1 MEFRRVEYFLVLAE
15 TLHFHKAADILCISP
30 PALSRQIALL
40 EEDLGGKLFE
50 RTTKTVNLT
59 PNGEIAYEHFMRI
72 KRDWDSSIRSLK
84 KLFTSPAKELKIGF
98 FSLLPKADIVNKIIN
113 HIAFYHK
120 GYKFQIISGEMTELH
135 TMLLNR
141 EIDFCIT
148 ATNDHEDWSGCRIF
162 KCRTFPAKLVVSL
175 LHPWNIR
182 TEISKV
188 DIENGSIVLLS
199 DDRYLKPSSIY
210 KNIIT
215 KDRTMVSDF
224 DALIASLEIG
234 ENFTISP
241 EEFNGA
247 KEAQLKFFDLP
258 EDMRFNC
265 YWICACRDDNV
276 ENVRVMEELRL
287 VF

>member
-1 MEFRRVEYFLVLAE
+1 M
-15 TLHFHKAADILCISP
+15 
-30 PALSRQIALL
+30 
-40 EEDLGGKLFE
+40 
-50 RTTKTVNLT
+50 
-59 PNGEIAYEHFMRI
+59 
-72 KRDWDSSIRSLK
+72 
-84 KLFTSPAKELKIGF
+84 KIGF
-98 FSLLPKADIVNKIIN
+98 FSLLPKSDFVNKILN
-113 HIAFYHK
+113 HITYYHK
-120 GYKFQIISGEMTELH
+120 GFNIQIISGEMMELH

-175 LHPWNIR
+175 LHPWNIKTNINKR
-182 TEISKV
+182 
-188 DIENGSIVLLS
+188 DIEEGSIALLN
-199 DDRYLKPSSIY
+199 DDRYLKPSSLY

-215 KDRTMVSDF
+215 RKRTKFSDF
-224 DALIASLEIG
+224 DALIASLELG
-234 ENFTISP
+234 ENFSISP

-247 KEAQLKFFDLP
+247 RDTQLKFFDLP
-258 EDMRFNC
+258 DDMKFNC